1 MDYKMNTDWQIKNYD
16 ESSKIWIYT
25 LSKKLDDSL
34 LIEIEN
40 ELQHF
45 CSQWTAH
52 NKELRAFFKIINQQI
67 LLLGVDEH
75 LNPASGCSIDKS
87 VHFLEDLEKK
97 YAVDF
102 FNRLLFT
109 YIDENGNFITEPKHT
124 FEKLIEE
131 HKIQPNTLVVNTLS
145 HNLREW
151 NEFGITAMKNTW
163 LKNYFNIAV

>member
-1 MDYKMNTDWQIKNYD
+1 MDYKMNTAWQINNYD

-25 LSKKLDDSL
+25 LSKDLDSDL
-34 LIEIEN
+34 LQQIEK
-40 ELQHF
+40 ELHQF

-52 NKELRAFFKIINQQI
+52 NKELRAFFKIIDHRI

-97 YAVDF
+97 YSIDF

-109 YIDENGNFITEPKHT
+109 YVNAQGNFITESKNT
-124 FEKLIEE
+124 FEKLITEQIIE
-131 HKIQPNTLVVNTLS
+131 PDTLVVNTLAK
-145 HNLREW
+145 NLREW
-151 NEFGITAMKNTW
+151 NEIGITAMKNTW